1 MRHVSRFTL
10 RKAQGWL
17 LQSLRS
23 PFHGIYLLLIV
34 GTFWLVWLVRD
45 TPLAPAVFGGL
56 LRGDALSAFFAL
68 LIILAALVQQLL
80 VGDQRPLRTL
90 LVALALLG
98 AYAVTD
104 LRALALGYLL
114 ATLCALRL
122 EPGGLR
128 DKLRALR
135 TAQGAILQIAA
146 GVCLALA
153 VTALWMRAGTWRYD
167 LPSAGA
173 GLTSFVFWFVFLAT
187 FIQFWIVDV
196 RLLSATSATQRSNPI
211 PSAFG
216 GVKQQN
222 LILTIAWFYPLMRL
236 YSLGPWNLGWLLA
249 VLLLGGTAALWAAW
263 QALAS
268 HDGGVQSDWL
278 LQTHLSLALAGVGLG
293 SGVGVAAACYA
304 LLVVLLL
311 ALGLNDHR
319 TLRTADQDKPTLE
332 PSNLTA
338 AALQA
343 HYPQWGNWML
353 SGILPLTAPFVSAW
367 MAIGAAAA
375 GSVWLLAG
383 SLWLAAFLAAL
394 TLIRTTGTITT
405 PPGWRLRWAALLSAG
420 LGVAA
425 PGIVQML
432 IIPVTQQLQ
441 GGLTPFGDINLWP
454 WGGLITLDT
463 NRQQAAALPSIA
475 LFVLMLVLSALV
487 WLVMRLMLVWADWR
501 RTRSASLRADEGH
514 E

>member
-1 MRHVSRFTL
+1 MHYVSRFTL
-10 RKAQGWL
+10 RKAQGL
-17 LQSLRS
+17 LFHISRF
-23 PFHGIYLLLIV
+23 PFHGIYLLLILGALWLIGLV
-34 GTFWLVWLVRD
+34 GD
-45 TPLAPAVFGGL
+45 TPLAPAGFGGL

-68 LIILAALVQQLL
+68 LTLLAALVQLIL
-80 VGDQRPLRTL
+80 GDQRPLRTL
-90 LVALALLG
+90 LVTLALLG
-98 AYAVTD
+98 AYAVTE
-104 LRALALGYLL
+104 LRALAFGYLL
-114 ATLCALRL
+114 ATLCTLRL

-135 TAQGAILQIAA
+135 TAQGAILQITACF
-146 GVCLALA
+146 CLVLA
-153 VTALWMRAGTWRYD
+153 ITALWMQAGTWRYD

-173 GLTSFVFWFVFLAT
+173 GLTSFVFWFIFLAT
-187 FIQFWIVDV
+187 FTQFWILDV
-196 RLLSATSATQRSNPI
+196 RLLSNTNATPSSNPI
-211 PSAFG
+211 LSAFG
-216 GVKQQN
+216 GVKNQN
-222 LILTIAWFYPLMRL
+222 LILTVAWFYPLMRL

-249 VLLLGGTAALWAAW
+249 VLLIGGAAALWAAW

-268 HDGGVQSDWL
+268 RDGGMQPDWL
-278 LQTHLSLALAGVGLG
+278 VQTHLSLALAGIGLG
-293 SGVGVAAACYA
+293 SGIGVAAACYA

-311 ALGLNDHR
+311 ALGLNDHKA
-319 TLRTADQDKPTLE
+319 LCTADQDKPNPE
-332 PSNLTA
+332 PGNLTL
-338 AALQA
+338 AALQT
-343 HYPQWGNWML
+343 HYPQWGVWML

-394 TLIRTTGTITT
+394 ALIRTAGTITT
-405 PPGWRLRWAALLSAG
+405 PPGSRLRLAALLSAG

-454 WGGLITLDT
+454 WGGLIALDT

-501 RTRSASLRADEGH
+501 RTRNASLRADEGN